1 MKLKV
6 SIGQIVRDFRTM
18 FCPISPQSY
27 RFVRFF
33 VRTTLPYLFP
43 ALPHGFPTFPRGKR
57 KKKRKRSRTTL
68 SQLKTNYEA
77 GWDFVSLKK
86 KKLSSL
92 FQYFVNSV
100 LVYPPLSGAQKKN
113 RGVDIFSVCSRL
125 TSCLSHLSSCLLV
138 FFPYPCLTR
147 ST

>member
-86 KKLSSL
+86 KKIIIFISVFCKLGFSIPPPVWGSKKESGCRYFFGMLSPYLMS
-92 FQYFVNSV
+92 F
-100 LVYPPLSGAQKKN
+100 PP
-113 RGVDIFSVCSRL
+113 
-125 TSCLSHLSSCLLV
+125 
-138 FFPYPCLTR
+138 
-147 ST
+147 